1 METTEQIKSII
12 KSKRCKC
19 RNITNN
25 NICKNRIKFP
35 YYIDNKICCLFHYKY
50 YRECY
55 VITIQSYYRGY
66 RKRKIINYLY
76 KKLPDDIQ
84 RKIIVNMRRDF
95 YYKKYV
101 NTIRKIVCK
110 KIYTSSLPVFIEY
123 LKNLD
128 TREPSIINNTIF
140 YLSNNHQTIIND
152 YKLYIK
158 YYSITKN
165 NISYFMSN
173 FYKHLNWACY
183 QLKYSNYQNL
193 FNIVC
198 ELKYSIENLL
208 NINVNSES

>member
-1 METTEQIKSII
+1 METTEQIKSIN

-35 YYIDNKICCLFHYKY
+35 YYIDNKICCVFHYKY

-55 VITIQSYYRGY
+55 AITIQSYYRGY
-66 RKRKIINYLY
+66 KQRKIINNLY
-76 KKLPDDIQ
+76 KKFPDDIQ
-84 RKIIVNMRRDF
+84 RKIILNMRQDF

-110 KIYTSSLPVFIEY
+110 KIYASSLPVFIEY
-123 LKNLD
+123 LINLD

-140 YLSNNHQTIIND
+140 YLSNNYENIIND

-158 YYSITKN
+158 YYSIIEN
-165 NISYFMSN
+165 NISYYIHN
-173 FYKHLNWACY
+173 FYKYLNGACY
-183 QLKYSNYQNL
+183 ELKYSNYQNL

-198 ELKYSIENLL
+198 ELKYNIENLL
-208 NINVNSES
+208 NININSES

>member
-1 METTEQIKSII
+1 METVAQI
-12 KSKRCKC
+12 KSKRCKF
-19 RNITNN
+19 RNVTNN

-35 YYIDNKICCLFHYKY
+35 YFINDKICCIIHYKY
-50 YRECY
+50 YTECY
-55 VITIQSYYRGY
+55 VITIQSYYRSY
-66 RKRKIINYLY
+66 KQRKLINNVY

-84 RKIIVNMRRDF
+84 MKIIINVRRDF

-101 NTIRKIVCK
+101 NTIRNIVCK
-110 KIYTSSLPVFIEY
+110 KIYASSLPVFLEY

-128 TREPSIINNTIF
+128 TCEPSIINNTIF
-140 YLSNNHQTIIND
+140 YLSNNHQTIISD

-158 YYSITKN
+158 YYSIIKN

-173 FYKHLNWACY
+173 FYKHLNCACY
-183 QLKYSNYQNL
+183 ELKYSNYQNL
-193 FNIVC
+193 FSLVC

>member
-1 METTEQIKSII
+1 MNDGLGNFEKIFLGNHPGAISIEASDMNNDGIIDIVGGSYADNQISIFFHDGNLNFSETNIFTGGDVFDI
-12 KSKRCKC
+12 
-19 RNITNN
+19 NITDLNN
-25 NICKNRIKFP
+25 
-35 YYIDNKICCLFHYKY
+35 DGYK
-50 YRECY
+50 
-55 VITIQSYYRGY
+55 
-66 RKRKIINYLY
+66 
-76 KKLPDDIQ
+76 DIVASEKESQ
-84 RKIIVNMRRDF
+84 NLSW
-95 YYKKYV
+95 Y
-101 NTIRKIVCK
+101 
-110 KIYTSSLPVFIEY
+110 
-123 LKNLD
+123 KNLGNGD
-128 TREPSIINNTIF
+128 FEN
-140 YLSNNHQTIIND
+140 QTIIND

>member
-1 METTEQIKSII
+1 METTEQIKS
-12 KSKRCKC
+12 KRCKF
-19 RNITNN
+19 RNVTNN
-25 NICKNRIKFP
+25 NICRNRIKSP
-35 YYIDNKICCLFHYKY
+35 YYINNKICCLVHYKY
-50 YRECY
+50 HTESY

-66 RKRKIINYLY
+66 RKRKIINNVYR
-76 KKLPDDIQ
+76 KLPDDIQ
-84 RKIIVNMRRDF
+84 RKILIDVRRDF

-110 KIYTSSLPVFIEY
+110 KIYASSLPVFLKY
-123 LKNLD
+123 LRNLD
-128 TREPSIINNTIF
+128 TREPTIINNTIF
-140 YLSNNHQTIIND
+140 YLSNNHETIIND

-165 NISYFMSN
+165 NISYFMSD

-193 FNIVC
+193 FSIVC